1 MVSTVNDG
9 DGSNV
14 QPGTDDG
21 DSKKVTYSDWAGLM
35 AGIDASNVVTKAT
48 NDLMASNTARINE
61 LAGQIN
67 MENSLLDTYLAKSVS
82 EIEKR
87 QRETAA
93 GSTMVAALLGDDA
106 GEVSKVTTPTESKLE
121 TDKAAAAKLAA
132 QDAEDRKKI
141 LADAM
146 VELNGLIGLDEV
158 KAQVRENQATI
169 QAALARKQLGL
180 ISRDDPEADD
190 MNLHLVLT
198 GRPGTGKTTVARIY
212 AKILRG
218 LGILKTGQLIET
230 DRSGLVAGYQ
240 GQTAPQVNK
249 VVDSA
254 LGGVLFIDEVYNLV
268 NGTGKDDTF
277 GNEAVATLMKRMEDD
292 RDKFVVIV
300 AGYTDLT
307 ERFLDAN
314 PGLRSRFVEKIEF
327 PDYTDEELV
336 KITEIKAKGKGIEL
350 TDENKKQL
358 AESYAKL
365 RPLDAFAN
373 GRTARVLLDN
383 SVKAQSIRFTRELAE
398 HPAMSDE
405 DKRSILTSLTNED
418 IEKAT
423 EKTVEVSKSNESA
436 ESKTTREL
444 DEWAKS
450 LRADATEDK

>member
-1 MVSTVNDG
+1 MVDLANSGEG
-9 DGSNV
+9 DGQTPV
-14 QPGTDDG
+14 GEPEG
-21 DSKKVTYSDWAGLM
+21 KKVTYSDWSGLM
-35 AGIDASNVVTKAT
+35 DGVNTVNVMNKAT
-48 NDLMASNTARINE
+48 TDLMNANAAHMNDLAR
-61 LAGQIN
+61 QIN
-67 MENSLLDTYLAKSVS
+67 AENSYLETFLNNSKA
-82 EIEKR
+82 EIERR
-87 QRETAA
+87 QKETAS

-106 GEVSKVTTPTESKLE
+106 AKASKVTTPTESKLE
-121 TDKAAAAKLAA
+121 ADKEAAAKLAA

-169 QAALARKQLGL
+169 QAALERKKLGL
-180 ISRDDPEADD
+180 ISKDDPEADD

-327 PDYTDEELV
+327 PDYTDDELV
-336 KITEIKAKGKGIEL
+336 KITEIKAKGKGITL
-350 TDENKKQL
+350 TDDNKKQL
-358 AESYAKL
+358 AESYAQL

-383 SVKAQSIRFTRELAE
+383 SVKAQSIRFARELAE
-398 HPAMSDE
+398 HPAMTDE
-405 DKRSILTSLTNED
+405 DKRSILTTLTDED
-418 IEKAT
+418 IKKAT
-423 EKTVEVSKSNESA
+423 EKTVEVSKSNESKG
-436 ESKTTREL
+436 SKADHEL
-444 DEWAKS
+444 DELVKS
-450 LRADATEDK
+450 LRDSADETD

>member
-9 DGSNV
+9 DDVSNV
-14 QPGTDDG
+14 QPGADDG
-21 DSKKVTYSDWAGLM
+21 KKVTYSDWAGLM
-35 AGIDASNVVTKAT
+35 AGVDAANVVTKAT
-48 NDLMASNTARINE
+48 NDLMSSDTARINE

-67 MENSLLDTYLAKSVS
+67 VENSLLDSYLAKSVS

-146 VELNGLIGLDEV
+146 VELNSLIGLDEV

-180 ISRDDPEADD
+180 INKDDPEADD

-336 KITEIKAKGKGIEL
+336 KITEIKARGKGIEL

-383 SVKAQSIRFTRELAE
+383 SVKVQSIRFTRELAE
-398 HPAMSDE
+398 HPVMSDE
-405 DKRSILTSLTNED
+405 DKRSILTSLTSED

-423 EKTVEVSKSNESA
+423 EKTIEVSKSNEST

-450 LRADATEDK
+450 LRSDSAENK

>member
-1 MVSTVNDG
+1 MVSTVSDG
-9 DGSNV
+9 DGVSNV
-14 QPGTDDG
+14 QPGADDG
-21 DSKKVTYSDWAGLM
+21 NKVTYSDWAGLM
-35 AGIDASNVVTKAT
+35 AGIDANNVVTKAT
-48 NDLMASNTARINE
+48 NDLMSSNTARINE

-67 MENSLLDTYLAKSVS
+67 VENSLLDTYLAKSVS

-87 QRETAA
+87 QRETAS

-180 ISRDDPEADD
+180 ISKDDPEADD

-218 LGILKTGQLIET
+218 LGVLKTGQLIET

-358 AESYAKL
+358 GESYAKL

-436 ESKTTREL
+436 ESKTAHEL

>member
-9 DGSNV
+9 DGVSNV
-14 QPGTDDG
+14 QPGADDG
-21 DSKKVTYSDWAGLM
+21 KVTYSDWAGLM
-35 AGIDASNVVTKAT
+35 AGIDANNVVTKAT

-67 MENSLLDTYLAKSVS
+67 VENSLLDAYLAKSVS

-180 ISRDDPEADD
+180 INKDDPEADD

>member
-1 MVSTVNDG
+1 MVSIADTG
-9 DGSNV
+9 DGSND
-14 QPGTDDG
+14 QTTDDG
-21 DSKKVTYSDWAGLM
+21 GEKVTYSDWGSLM
-35 AGIDASNVVTKAT
+35 DGIDAAAVVSKAT
-48 NDLMASNTARINE
+48 GSLAADNTARIND
-61 LAGQIN
+61 LAKQVSA
-67 MENSLLDTYLAKSVS
+67 ESSLLDDYLRKSVS
-82 EIEKR
+82 EIERR

-93 GSTMVAALLGDDA
+93 GSTMVAAMLGDDA
-106 GEVSKVTTPTESKLE
+106 GKVSKVTTPTESKLE
-121 TDKAAAAKLAA
+121 ADKKAAAKLAE
-132 QDAEDRKKI
+132 QDAEERSKI
-141 LADAM
+141 LSDAM
-146 VELNGLIGLDEV
+146 TELNGLIGLDEV

-180 ISRDDPEADD
+180 ISSDDPEADD

-218 LGILKTGQLIET
+218 LGILKTGQLVET

-327 PDYTDEELV
+327 PDYTDDELV
-336 KITEIKAKGKGIEL
+336 EITEIKAKGKGIEL
-350 TDENKKQL
+350 TEENKKQL
-358 AESYAKL
+358 AGSYAKL

-383 SVKAQSIRFTRELAE
+383 SVKAQSIRFSRELAE
-398 HPAMSDE
+398 HPDMSDE
-405 DKRSILTSLTNED
+405 DRRSILTTLTAED
-418 IEKAT
+418 ISKAT
-423 EKTVEVSKSNESA
+423 EKTIEVSKSNESA
-436 ESKTTREL
+436 ESKTAREL
-444 DEWAKS
+444 
-450 LRADATEDK
+450 ADLMKTTASSAGDGE

>member
-9 DGSNV
+9 DGVSNV
-14 QPGTDDG
+14 QPVADDG
-21 DSKKVTYSDWAGLM
+21 KKVTYSDWAGLM
-35 AGIDASNVVTKAT
+35 AGVDVANVVTKAT
-48 NDLMASNTARINE
+48 NDLMSSDTARINE

-67 MENSLLDTYLAKSVS
+67 VENSLLDSYLAKSVS

-180 ISRDDPEADD
+180 INKDDPEADD

-336 KITEIKAKGKGIEL
+336 KITEIKARGKGIEL

-398 HPAMSDE
+398 HPVMSDE

-423 EKTVEVSKSNESA
+423 EKTIEVSKSNEST

-450 LRADATEDK
+450 LRSDSAEDK

>member
-9 DGSNV
+9 DGVSNV
-14 QPGTDDG
+14 QPGADDG
-21 DSKKVTYSDWAGLM
+21 KKVTYSDWAGLM
-35 AGIDASNVVTKAT
+35 AGVDAANVVNKAT
-48 NDLMASNTARINE
+48 NDLMSSNTARINE

-67 MENSLLDTYLAKSVS
+67 VENSLLDSYLAKSVS

-180 ISRDDPEADD
+180 INKDDPEADD

-336 KITEIKAKGKGIEL
+336 KITEIKARGKGIEL

-398 HPAMSDE
+398 HPVMSDE

-423 EKTVEVSKSNESA
+423 EKTIEVSKSNEST

-450 LRADATEDK
+450 LRSDSAEDK

>member
-9 DGSNV
+9 DGVSNV
-14 QPGTDDG
+14 QPGADDG
-21 DSKKVTYSDWAGLM
+21 KVTYSDWAGLM
-35 AGIDASNVVTKAT
+35 AGIDANNVVTKAT

-61 LAGQIN
+61 LADQFN
-67 MENSLLDTYLAKSVS
+67 VENSLLDTYLAKSVS

-180 ISRDDPEADD
+180 INKDDPEADD

-450 LRADATEDK
+450 LRADATEDR

>member
-9 DGSNV
+9 DGVSNV
-14 QPGTDDG
+14 QPGADDG
-21 DSKKVTYSDWAGLM
+21 KVTYSDWAGLM
-35 AGIDASNVVTKAT
+35 AGIDANNVVTKAT
-48 NDLMASNTARINE
+48 NDLMASNTARING

-67 MENSLLDTYLAKSVS
+67 VENSLLDAYLAKSVS

-180 ISRDDPEADD
+180 INKDDPEADD

>member
-1 MVSTVNDG
+1 MVSTVSDG
-9 DGSNV
+9 DGVSNV
-14 QPGTDDG
+14 QPGADDG
-21 DSKKVTYSDWAGLM
+21 KKVTYSDWAGLM
-35 AGIDASNVVTKAT
+35 AGIDANNVVTKAT
-48 NDLMASNTARINE
+48 NDLMSSNTARINE

-67 MENSLLDTYLAKSVS
+67 VENSLLDTYLAKSVS

-132 QDAEDRKKI
+132 QDAEYRKKI

-180 ISRDDPEADD
+180 ISKDDPEADD

-436 ESKTTREL
+436 ESKTKHEL

>member
-9 DGSNV
+9 DGVSNV
-14 QPGTDDG
+14 QPGADDG
-21 DSKKVTYSDWAGLM
+21 KVTYSDWAGLM
-35 AGIDASNVVTKAT
+35 AGIDANNVVTKAT

-67 MENSLLDTYLAKSVS
+67 VENSLLDTYLAKSVS

-180 ISRDDPEADD
+180 INKDDPEADD

>member
-1 MVSTVNDG
+1 MVSTVRDG
-9 DGSNV
+9 DGVSNV
-14 QPGTDDG
+14 QPSVDDG
-21 DSKKVTYSDWAGLM
+21 KKVTYSDWAGLM
-35 AGIDASNVVTKAT
+35 AGIDANNVVTKAT
-48 NDLMASNTARINE
+48 NDLMSSNTARINE
-61 LAGQIN
+61 LVGQIN
-67 MENSLLDTYLAKSVS
+67 VENSLLDTYLAKSVS

-436 ESKTTREL
+436 ESKTAHEL

>member
-9 DGSNV
+9 DGVSNV
-14 QPGTDDG
+14 QPGADDG
-21 DSKKVTYSDWAGLM
+21 KKVTYSDWAGLM
-35 AGIDASNVVTKAT
+35 AGVDAANVVTKAT
-48 NDLMASNTARINE
+48 NDLMSSDTARINE

-67 MENSLLDTYLAKSVS
+67 VENSLLDSYLAKSVS

-180 ISRDDPEADD
+180 INKDDPEADD

-336 KITEIKAKGKGIEL
+336 KITEIKARGKGIEL

-383 SVKAQSIRFTRELAE
+383 SVKVQSIRFTRELAE
-398 HPAMSDE
+398 HPVMSDE
-405 DKRSILTSLTNED
+405 DKRSILTSLTSED

-423 EKTVEVSKSNESA
+423 EKTIEVSKSNEST

-450 LRADATEDK
+450 LRSDSAEDK

>member
-9 DGSNV
+9 DGVSNV
-14 QPGTDDG
+14 QPGADDG
-21 DSKKVTYSDWAGLM
+21 KKVTYSDWAGLM
-35 AGIDASNVVTKAT
+35 AGVDAANVVNKAT
-48 NDLMASNTARINE
+48 NDLMSSNTARINE

-67 MENSLLDTYLAKSVS
+67 VENSLLDSYLAKSVS

-180 ISRDDPEADD
+180 ITKDDPEADD

-336 KITEIKAKGKGIEL
+336 KITEIKARGKGIEL

-398 HPAMSDE
+398 HPVMSDE

-423 EKTVEVSKSNESA
+423 EKTIEVSKSNEST

-450 LRADATEDK
+450 LRSDSAEDK

>member
-1 MVSTVNDG
+1 MVSTVRDG
-9 DGSNV
+9 DGVSNV
-14 QPGTDDG
+14 QPSVDDG
-21 DSKKVTYSDWAGLM
+21 KKVTYSDWAGLM
-35 AGIDASNVVTKAT
+35 AGIDANNVVTKAT
-48 NDLMASNTARINE
+48 NDLMSSNTARINE

-67 MENSLLDTYLAKSVS
+67 VENSLLDTYLAKSVS

-436 ESKTTREL
+436 ESKTAHEL